1 MTNTTYN
8 NNKTIVHS
16 MVRVQQ
22 LLIKQWFSNW
32 VLTGFNGFQGKGGQH
47 FFPEAKLI

>member
-22 LLIKQWFSNW
+22 LLIKQWFN
-32 VLTGFNGFQGKGGQH
+32 